1 MGKKFLVITPK
12 NGLCNQLLS
21 ITKGIILGIIS
32 NRDIVFNSFQL
43 DYKNHNNICDF
54 DRVIDLPHL
63 RNILS
68 NLKIDM
74 ALYSNLNIK
83 GTLLNKGSDNDIQIM
98 HIKDLIP
105 LILNDVNKDI
115 EYLNIDSPITA
126 EIPKE
131 YSNIHTAINLNIKF
145 TDYYIGKA
153 NEIKMRLNMPDTYTC
168 VHLRLENDAINFM
181 KDHNNKLDFNMINEI
196 YKSKYTEEFEALK
209 ESNKKIYVCTS
220 LGMNNHVNN
229 DFYNELKE
237 KYSILDKNDI
247 IKVYDSNCREI
258 YGIIDFI
265 IAKDS
270 SKFIGCDW
278 SSFSI
283 YIHESHYYSKK
294 ETKLIDIW
302 STIIKR

>member
-74 ALYSNLNIK
+74 ALYSNATIK
-83 GTLLNKGSDNDIQIM
+83 GTLLNKGVDNNIQIM
-98 HIKDLIP
+98 HIKELIP

-153 NEIKMRLNMPDTYTC
+153 NEIKMRLNMPATDSYTC

-181 KDHNNKLDFNMINEI
+181 KDHNNKLDFDMINEI
-196 YKSKYTEEFEALK
+196 YKNKYTEEFEALK
-209 ESNKKIYVCTS
+209 ESNKKI
-220 LGMNNHVNN
+220 
-229 DFYNELKE
+229 
-237 KYSILDKNDI
+237 
-247 IKVYDSNCREI
+247 
-258 YGIIDFI
+258 
-265 IAKDS
+265 
-270 SKFIGCDW
+270 
-278 SSFSI
+278 
-283 YIHESHYYSKK
+283 
-294 ETKLIDIW
+294 
-302 STIIKR
+302 